1 MANLMEENIFRKQQI
16 REICCF
22 FLDFGRNRC
31 ETFTFLFFSLE
42 HVFLEQPNMF
52 VRSVMR
58 YSKNV
63 NGYKKVSTAFIFLE
77 RAYKIEKERMK
88 MNEWINN
95 KVLPSVLTFVNT
107 KPITALRNGMLY
119 TMPFTIVGSVFLLL
133 ANFPV
138 PIISEW
144 VTNSGLGVY
153 FNQAYGASFAIMA
166 IFAVMGIAY
175 SYVKAEGFEGLPAGM
190 ISLVIFL
197 LTMSSDVTDPE
208 SGITI
213 GNIIDKTWTGGQGMI
228 SAIFVGLFV
237 GWGYVWFLKRDI
249 RIKLPEQV
257 PDNVANSFTAL
268 IPAAVLIT
276 TAMLIYILF
285 DVVFH
290 TTFVEWIYEVIQS
303 PIQGVTDSLGG
314 AVMLGFLVPFLWF
327 FGVHGSTIVGG
338 IMGPILQ
345 ANSLANTQILD
356 SGRELTVANGG
367 HIVTQQFLDQFMTVT
382 GAGMTI
388 GVVMY
393 MVFFSKS
400 AQFKQLGRLSVAP
413 AVFNIN
419 EPIIFAAPIVMNPIM
434 AIPFILTPIVSG
446 LITYFAL
453 YTGLVP
459 LFTAVQVPW
468 TTPPIISGFLVGG
481 WQAALLQVFVLTIGF
496 FIYLPF
502 VKKIDELNY
511 AQENDMTLDEVEE
524 MGTTEA
530 PEVPVTGAEAVEAA
544 EGVNES
550 KI

>member
-1 MANLMEENIFRKQQI
+1 
-16 REICCF
+16 
-22 FLDFGRNRC
+22 
-31 ETFTFLFFSLE
+31 
-42 HVFLEQPNMF
+42 
-52 VRSVMR
+52 
-58 YSKNV
+58 
-63 NGYKKVSTAFIFLE
+63 
-77 RAYKIEKERMK
+77 
-88 MNEWINN
+88 MNEWINE
-95 KVLPSVLTFVNT
+95 KVLPPVLKFVNT
-107 KPITALRNGMLY
+107 KAITALRNGMLY

-138 PIISEW
+138 QAVSDW
-144 VTNSGLGVY
+144 VTNTGLAEY

-197 LTMSSDVTDPE
+197 LTMRSDITNADGV
-208 SGITI
+208 TI

-228 SAIFVGLFV
+228 SAILVGLFV
-237 GWGYVWFLKRDI
+237 GWGYTWFLKRDI

-276 TAMLIYILF
+276 FAMLVYIFF
-285 DVVFH
+285 DMVFDTTVVQ
-290 TTFVEWIYEVIQS
+290 WIYEVIQS
-303 PIQGVTDSLGG
+303 PMQGATDSLGG
-314 AVMLGFLVPFLWF
+314 ALMLGFLVPFLWF

-345 ANSLANTQILD
+345 ANSLANTDILE
-356 SGRELTVANGG
+356 SGKELTVANGG

-388 GVVMY
+388 GIVIF
-393 MVFFSKS
+393 MVFFAKS

-419 EPIIFAAPIVMNPIM
+419 EPIIFATPVVMNPIM
-434 AIPFILTPIVSG
+434 AIPFILTPVVSG
-446 LITYFAL
+446 VITYFAL

-481 WQAALLQVFVLTIGF
+481 WRAAVLQAIVLGLGF

-502 VKKIDELNY
+502 VKKIDAMNY
-511 AQENDMTLDEVEE
+511 AQENDMSF
-524 MGTTEA
+524 
-530 PEVPVTGAEAVEAA
+530 AEADAME
-544 EGVNES
+544 ES
-550 KI
+550 KVL

>member
-1 MANLMEENIFRKQQI
+1 
-16 REICCF
+16 
-22 FLDFGRNRC
+22 
-31 ETFTFLFFSLE
+31 
-42 HVFLEQPNMF
+42 
-52 VRSVMR
+52 
-58 YSKNV
+58 
-63 NGYKKVSTAFIFLE
+63 
-77 RAYKIEKERMK
+77 
-88 MNEWINN
+88 
-95 KVLPSVLTFVNT
+95 
-107 KPITALRNGMLY
+107 
-119 TMPFTIVGSVFLLL
+119 
-133 ANFPV
+133 
-138 PIISEW
+138 
-144 VTNSGLGVY
+144 
-153 FNQAYGASFAIMA
+153 
-166 IFAVMGIAY
+166 
-175 SYVKAEGFEGLPAGM
+175 
-190 ISLVIFL
+190 
-197 LTMSSDVTDPE
+197 
-208 SGITI
+208 
-213 GNIIDKTWTGGQGMI
+213 
-228 SAIFVGLFV
+228 
-237 GWGYVWFLKRDI
+237 
-249 RIKLPEQV
+249 
-257 PDNVANSFTAL
+257 
-268 IPAAVLIT
+268 
-276 TAMLIYILF
+276 
-285 DVVFH
+285 
-290 TTFVEWIYEVIQS
+290 
-303 PIQGVTDSLGG
+303 
-314 AVMLGFLVPFLWF
+314 MLGFLVPFLWF